1 MMLRMG
7 SPAPS
12 IKVEDWLR
20 GEPLADFQ
28 PGQVYIV
35 EFWATW
41 CELCAAEML
50 ELMQLQEKYKDSGLE
65 VVGIAADED
74 APTAVEA
81 RTKLDAWLAEKC
93 PGSELSHC
101 VRLHRRNEEALEG
114 TQLLHR
120 DSDLVRS
127 RPRRLHRL
135 YRSSEPTR

>member
-1 MMLRMG
+1 MKADCTQMRKTSDGLSSLNHPRAPSQRETSLRIRLRNLWQQLFLEGKMMLRMG

-20 GEPLADFQ
+20 GEPVADLQ
-28 PGQVYIV
+28 PGKVYIV

-65 VVGIAADED
+65 VLGIAADED

-81 RTKLDAWLAEKC
+81 RTKLDAWLA
-93 PGSELSHC
+93 
-101 VRLHRRNEEALEG
+101 
-114 TQLLHR
+114 
-120 DSDLVRS
+120 
-127 RPRRLHRL
+127 
-135 YRSSEPTR
+135 